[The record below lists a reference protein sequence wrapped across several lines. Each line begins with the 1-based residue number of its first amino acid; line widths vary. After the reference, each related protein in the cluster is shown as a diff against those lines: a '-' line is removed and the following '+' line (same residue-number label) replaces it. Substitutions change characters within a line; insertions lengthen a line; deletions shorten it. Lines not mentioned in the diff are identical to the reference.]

1 MRRFPLILTLVFLT
15 FLSVANAQ
23 TDYKI
28 DTLAESLGVVWGM
41 TFISDNELVFTERS
55 GRAGVFN
62 LNNQKVQWLSGLP
75 KVHAQGQGGL
85 LDVQTGPNFNQ
96 DGWLYFTYSRPL
108 DDQADESSTT
118 LARAKLMGSKLTD
131 WQDLLITQSASQS
144 TQHFGSRIAFDD
156 QGHVFFGIGDRGQ
169 RENGQIFTN
178 HASSIIRIKL
188 DGSLPQDNPFIDNSG
203 YLNELW
209 SVGHRNPQGLVYDS
223 ERAILWE
230 IEHGPR
236 GGDELNVVQKGQNYG
251 WPDVSQGKEY
261 WGPVAIGVR
270 HKAGMVD
277 PVKVYIPSIAPS
289 SLMLYQGNAFPEWKG
304 QLFAGAL
311 VLRHLNVIELN
322 AKGEVTG
329 EQRLLE
335 DLNERIRALTQDKK
349 GLIYL
354 STDSGKIMRLSPSN

>member
-41 TFISDNELVFTERS
+41 TFVNENELVFTERS
-55 GRAGVFN
+55 GRAGLFN
-62 LNNQKVQWLSGLP
+62 LKNKQVRWLKGLP

-85 LDVQTGPNFNQ
+85 LDVQVGPNFKQ
-96 DGWLYFTYSRPL
+96 DGWLYFTYSRP
-108 DDQADESSTT
+108 ADSQPNASATT
-118 LARAKLMGSKLTD
+118 LARAKLNGLNLTE
-131 WQDLLITQSASQS
+131 WQDLLITQSASQA
-144 TQHFGSRIAFDD
+144 TQHFGSRIAFDN
-156 QGHVFFGIGDRGQ
+156 QGHVFFGIGDRGK

-178 HASSIIRIKL
+178 HAASIIRLKL
-188 DGSLPQDNPFIDNSG
+188 DGSVPQDNPFIDNPG